1 MADYIKYLTTDFI
14 TSGIDSL
21 RPKVDDLTF

>member
-1 MADYIKYLTTDFI
+1 MADYFKYLTTDFI

-21 RPKVDDLTF
+21 RPKADDLTF